1 MTAPSA
7 YAMEQAMSA
16 LMSARARIAADGE
29 LIDDATGEILDVT
42 RVEEDA
48 YALLDA
54 TLRAAAEADSMG
66 KMAGDRADAM
76 RDRQSRYK
84 ARSEA
89 LRGAAFAAMD
99 ALGLSKRELPDLL
112 ASIAKG
118 TPQVV
123 ITDESLLP
131 AHCLRTVPATTA
143 PDKVAIAANLKAGID
158 VPGAELNNG
167 FPRLQLR
174 TR

>member
-1 MTAPSA
+1 
-7 YAMEQAMSA
+7 MSA
-16 LMSARARIAADGE
+16 LMSARARIAQDGD

-54 TLRAAAEADSMG
+54 TLRAAAGAAAMADMVEARIA
-66 KMAGDRADAM
+66 KLREREARYMA
-76 RDRQSRYK
+76 RY
-84 ARSEA
+84 EA

-99 ALGLSKRELPDLL
+99 ALGLKRRELPDLL
-112 ASIAKG
+112 ASIAAG

-123 ITDESLLP
+123 ITDESALP
-131 AHCLRTVPATTA
+131 AHCLRTVPATTV
-143 PDKVAIAANLKAGID
+143 PDKGAIAANLKAGIE

-167 FPRLQLR
+167 LPRLQLR